1 REEPFDL
8 LGGEKPQL
16 AQNIWQRS
24 VSACLTGGS
33 DRGVQLVLAEELEVD
48 REAAEKGL
56 VRRQIH
62 EVAMVAAPSSRVN
75 VGGFEVVEK
84 IGVVRVAGEC
94 VYPRPHR

>member
-56 VRRQIH
+56 VPRQIH
-62 EVAMVAAPSSRVN
+62 EVAMLAAPSSRMN
-75 VGGFEVVEK
+75 VGVLEVVEK
-84 IGVVRVAGEC
+84 FVLVGVAVEW
-94 VYPRPHR
+94 PRQDPH